1 MRTLAAITTLT
12 LIAFSA
18 TADDGGSWI
27 NLFDGETLYGWTA
40 LGDVRWEVDDGA
52 ITYAEGTGGLIATTS
67 QFSNFELSLKLRLG
81 AGGSAGLVFR
91 GRLDGHPTENGST
104 VLWLSG
110 GRSSMAPW
118 REFLVSVRGPNLM
131 VSDPIGG
138 TEIDFVKGSNA
149 VGHIALLY
157 NRNNRAKV
165 AMKDVRLRP
174 LDIEPI
180 FNGKNLEGWTII
192 PGHRS
197 KFAVVDGAIN
207 ITDGPGQI
215 ETTGVYKNFL
225 AQLDILSNGEHLNSG
240 VFFRS
245 PPGEFWKGYES
256 QIRNQFGRNDRTRPV
271 DFGTGGNY
279 GNQAARKVVSSD
291 YEWFSKTIVVNGNHT
306 AIWIN
311 GYQVSD
317 FLDTRPISREA
328 QGKTGYVN
336 QAGTINLQGHDPTT
350 DLSFKNINV
359 QEYPE

>member
-1 MRTLAAITTLT
+1 MRTLAAIA
-12 LIAFSA
+12 IAFSA
-18 TADDGGSWI
+18 IASTAAAVDAGSWI
-27 NLFDGETLYGWTA
+27 SLFDGETLFGWSA
-40 LGDVRWEVDDGA
+40 LGDVRWKIDEGA
-52 ITYAEGTGGLIATTS
+52 IAYAEGTGGLLATTS
-67 QFSNFELSLKLRLG
+67 QFSDFELTAAIRLK
-81 AGGSAGLVFR
+81 AGCTSGLAFRAG
-91 GRLDGHPTENGST
+91 LDGHPTENGSS
-104 VLWLSG
+104 VVWLSE
-110 GRSSMAPW
+110 RRNSESPW
-118 REFLVSVRGPNLM
+118 REIKITARGGDVAVTLDGEKIAHT
-131 VSDPIGG
+131 S
-138 TEIDFVKGSNA
+138 GSRQL
-149 VGHIALLY
+149 GHIALLY
-157 NRNNRAKV
+157 HHNNRARV
-165 AMKDVRLRP
+165 AIKDIRLRP
-174 LDIEPI
+174 LGLESI
-180 FNGKNLEGWTII
+180 FNGKDLEGWTII

-207 ITDGPGQI
+207 ITDGNGQI
-215 ETTGVYKNFL
+215 ETVGVYKNFL
-225 AQLDILSNGEHLNSG
+225 AQLDIISNGEHLNSG

-256 QIRNQFGRNDRTRPV
+256 QVRNQFGRNDRTRPV

-350 DLSFKNINV
+350 DLSFKNILV
-359 QEYPE
+359 QQYPE